1 MECGQSYMSL
11 YHFCNCLLGLV
22 PRAEAVGHTGPHVL
36 APGDL
41 PEITLTVI
49 TWITRQGSMVCFHAA
64 PDCYDCQANLLHLD
78 GDTVVYE
85 RVVAMS

>member
-49 TWITRQGSMVCFHAA
+49 TWIKRQGSM
-64 PDCYDCQANLLHLD
+64 LHLD